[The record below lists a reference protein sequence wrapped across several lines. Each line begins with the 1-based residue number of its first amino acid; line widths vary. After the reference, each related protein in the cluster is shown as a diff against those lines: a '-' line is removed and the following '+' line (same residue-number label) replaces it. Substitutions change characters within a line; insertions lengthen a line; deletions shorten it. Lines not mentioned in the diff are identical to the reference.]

1 VFFSCISLFLF
12 FGSVFSA
19 GGGGSP
25 PSGPPL
31 KPLQLYVVNG
41 LASTYIRDLACPVT
55 IDRSTYPSFTI
66 AVTLATPYPNCVAF
80 FVNGNLWNLKNL
92 GAPFSIAGDD
102 VGAYYAWAIPAGTYN
117 MEVRGGS
124 SCSDVST
131 LTIPLTAPC
140 SITVVDTRVDPC
152 IGKTNG
158 LYCDCT
164 HPTDYLQC
172 DPPFFKGLR
181 PCPPGTYCTA
191 TGGPSAFSPCGF
203 ASSPPSC
210 STGTTPTPPPSS
222 SGSTPTPP
230 PSSSGSTPSPPS
242 NGKKGLTWL
251 KKLHYAT
258 EGVDLVG
265 CFYGSVPPECD
276 PYLGDTLCTESR
288 PVLCI
293 KVDGTNRPHYPRWST
308 LSPFYYGW
316 SEGSIDLSPS
326 VLGTSL
332 TSLAAANQVCSD
344 SFGAGWRMAEF
355 HDGLY
360 AGTNPE
366 EPFGSDW
373 AITPKSHGGWHI
385 NAFGNV
391 RSDTKYWVSI
401 NDQQANCWN

>member
-1 VFFSCISLFLF
+1 MDFTVIALIQLIISNAILHFLKDLDHAHQEHT
-12 FGSVFSA
+12 V
-19 GGGGSP
+19 
-25 PSGPPL
+25 L
-31 KPLQLYVVNG
+31 LQEGHQHLVH
-41 LASTYIRDLACPVT
+41 ADLH
-55 IDRSTYPSFTI
+55 
-66 AVTLATPYPNCVAF
+66 LLLQVAQQEQPQ
-80 FVNGNLWNLKNL
+80 LLLLHLLDQPQHLLLHLLDQLHLLHLTERKDSL
-92 GAPFSIAGDD
+92 G
-102 VGAYYAWAIPAGTYN
+102 
-117 MEVRGGS
+117 
-124 SCSDVST
+124 
-131 LTIPLTAPC
+131 
-140 SITVVDTRVDPC
+140 
-152 IGKTNG
+152 
-158 LYCDCT
+158 
-164 HPTDYLQC
+164 
-172 DPPFFKGLR
+172 
-181 PCPPGTYCTA
+181 
-191 TGGPSAFSPCGF
+191 
-203 ASSPPSC
+203 
-210 STGTTPTPPPSS
+210 
-222 SGSTPTPP
+222 
-230 PSSSGSTPSPPS
+230 
-242 NGKKGLTWL
+242 L